1 MQHISVKIKEVA
13 SKFIGQPKGVTTG
26 FEQLDETLWGLQPQ
40 KLIVIGGRPGLGKSG
55 LMADMILAASTEV
68 PVGVFSCE
76 MPKEQLSPRLACNLS
91 NLNYHNVRRGEIT
104 KSEKERFDDAISVI
118 EKRPIFTDHDNGII
132 GLDEYWLKQRDLT
145 ESQIIDYKLKEM
157 VIKHDCKVIFVD
169 YLQLIQHINLSKK
182 ERRLVVG
189 DITETLRDYAKKYFI
204 TVVLLSQLRRFEQQR
219 YREDG
224 KKAPPLPTLDDLK
237 ESGEIE
243 NHSDTV
249 ILLHRPQYY
258 YVEKEIDLVTNIVED
273 DALLIVAKNRD
284 GCTGS
289 IKVDW
294 LGYAMSYRD
303 KEAGYSSHVAGGF

>member
-1 MQHISVKIKEVA
+1 MNHISVKIKETA

-26 FEQLDETLWGLQPQ
+26 FEQLDEAIWGFQPQ
-40 KLIVIGGRPGLGKSG
+40 KMIVFGGRPGMGKSAV
-55 LMADMILAASTEV
+55 MSDMILAASTEV

-76 MPKEQLSPRLACNLS
+76 MPQEQLSPRLACNRA
-91 NLNYHNVRRGEIT
+91 NLNYHNVRRGEIS
-104 KSEKERFDDAISVI
+104 KAEQKRYDDAIDII
-118 EKRPIFTDHDNGII
+118 EKLPIFVDYDNGIV
-132 GLDEYWLKQRDLT
+132 GLDEYWLKQRELK
-145 ESQIIDYKLKEM
+145 EEQIVDYKLKEM
-157 VIKHDCKVIFVD
+157 VTKHGCKVIFID

-189 DITETLRDYAKKYFI
+189 DITETLRDYAKKYYV
-204 TVVLLSQLRRFEQQR
+204 TVVLLSQLRRFEQAR

-258 YVEKEIDLVTNIVED
+258 YAEKEIDLVTNVVED

-294 LGYAMSYRD
+294 RGYAMSYCD
-303 KEAGYSSHVAGGF
+303 KEAGYGAHVNGGF

>member
-1 MQHISVKIKEVA
+1 MQHISKKIKEVA
-13 SKFIGQPKGVTTG
+13 SSFIGQSRGITTG
-26 FEQLDETLWGLQPQ
+26 FDQLDETMWGLQPQ
-40 KLIVIGGRPGLGKSG
+40 KLIVIGGRPGMGKSG
-55 LMADMILAASTEV
+55 IMADMILAASTEV

-76 MPKEQLSPRLACNLS
+76 MPREQLSPRLACNLA
-91 NLNYHNVRRGEIT
+91 NLNYHNVRRGKI
-104 KSEKERFDDAISVI
+104 SEDEKKNFDDAIDVI
-118 EKRPIFTDHDNGII
+118 EKRPIFTDHDNGIV
-132 GLDEYWLKQRDLT
+132 GLDEYWLKQRELT
-145 ESQIIDYKLKEM
+145 EQQVIDYKLKKM
-157 VIKHDCKVIFVD
+157 VSVHGCKVIFVD

-182 ERRLVVG
+182 DRRLIVG
-189 DITETLRDYAKKYFI
+189 DIAEALRDYAKKYYV
-204 TVVLLSQLRRFEQQR
+204 TVVLLSQLRRFDQAR

-258 YVEKEIDLVTNIVED
+258 YMEKEIDLVTNVVED

-284 GCTGS
+284 GPDGS

-303 KEAGYSSHVAGGF
+303 KEAGYGNQTTGEF